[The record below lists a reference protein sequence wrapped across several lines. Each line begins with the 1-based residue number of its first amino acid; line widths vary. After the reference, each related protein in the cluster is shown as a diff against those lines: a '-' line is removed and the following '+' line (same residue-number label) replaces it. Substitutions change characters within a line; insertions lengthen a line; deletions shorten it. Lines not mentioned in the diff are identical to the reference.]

1 MDRGVGLSWEHC
13 KKQVIEVVHQLER
26 NKVTISLC
34 HMCNVKYL
42 GLRSI
47 TDAQFTRILDSYHDN
62 KEEIKKQE
70 SARHFLQATRIKGVQ
85 DYRRSKQTRTQ
96 RSSWPIGAVVALS
109 KQLST

>member
-1 MDRGVGLSWEHC
+1 MDRGVGLNWEQC
-13 KKQVIEVVHQLER
+13 KKKQVIEELHQLER

-34 HMCNVKYL
+34 HIRNVKYL

-47 TDAQFTRILDSYHDN
+47 TDTQFRTILDSYHDN

-70 SARHFLQATRIKGVQ
+70 IARHFVQATRIKGVQ

-96 RSSWPIGAVVALS
+96 RSS
-109 KQLST
+109 